1 MKLKKID
8 YLQTLQNQA
17 SYYLNQFK
25 SINMKIGL
33 VLSGGGARGIAHL
46 GVLKALLEK
55 KIEISMISGCSAG
68 SIVGAMFAAG
78 YSPDHIFEL
87 VVSTKTLRTMRPSWS
102 RGGLLHM
109 NRAEEVYLKY
119 IPHNSFE
126 RLKIPLT
133 VNATDLHAGETVYFS
148 TGELLR
154 PVMASCSI
162 PGLFDPII
170 LNQRTLVD
178 GGVLNNMPIEPL
190 IGHCDYIIGSHCN
203 PYGIQQT
210 SKSMTTIITK
220 ALFLAINNNS
230 KSRLAQCDLLIEPP
244 LLKNF
249 DPADIRKSID
259 IFKAGYEYTKQL
271 VLPEAIQY

>member
-1 MKLKKID
+1 
-8 YLQTLQNQA
+8 
-17 SYYLNQFK
+17 
-25 SINMKIGL
+25 MKIGL

-55 KIEISMISGCSAG
+55 GIEISVLSGCSAG

-78 YSPDHIFEL
+78 YSPDHIYEL
-87 VVSTKTLRTMRPSWS
+87 VVSTSTLRAMRPSWS
-102 RGGLLHM
+102 RSGLLHM

-126 RLKIPLT
+126 KLKIPLT
-133 VNATDLHAGETVYFS
+133 VNATDLYAGETVYFS
-148 TGELLR
+148 KGELLK

-162 PGLFDPII
+162 PGLFEPVKLGD
-170 LNQRTLVD
+170 RTLID
-178 GGVLNNMPIEPL
+178 GGVLNNMPIEPVL
-190 IGHCDYIIGSHCN
+190 NKCDFIIGSHCN

-210 SKSMTTIITK
+210 SRSLTTILTK

-244 LLKNF
+244 TLKIF
-249 DPADIRKSID
+249 DPADIRKALQ
-259 IFKAGYEYTKQL
+259 IFKAGYEFTKEL
-271 VLPEAIQY
+271 ALPELISTRNLNVER

>member
-1 MKLKKID
+1 MTIFKRLLCIQLFKI
-8 YLQTLQNQA
+8 
-17 SYYLNQFK
+17 K
-25 SINMKIGL
+25 NMKIGL
-33 VLSGGGARGIAHL
+33 VLSGGGARGVAHL

-55 KIEISMISGCSAG
+55 GIEISIISGCSAG

-78 YSPDHIFEL
+78 YSPDHIYEL
-87 VVSTKTLRTMRPSWS
+87 VISTSTLRAMRPSWNRS
-102 RGGLLHM
+102 GLLNM

-126 RLKIPLT
+126 KLKIPLT
-133 VNATDLHAGETVYFS
+133 VNATDLYAGKTVYFS
-148 TGELLR
+148 KGELLK

-162 PGLFDPII
+162 PGLFEPVKLADRI
-170 LNQRTLVD
+170 LID

-190 IGHCDYIIGSHCN
+190 IGKCDFIVGSHCN

-230 KSRLAQCDLLIEPP
+230 QSRLAQCDLLIEPP
-244 LLKNF
+244 SLKNF
-249 DPADIRKSID
+249 DPADIRKSVD
-259 IFKAGYEYTKQL
+259 IFKAGYEYTRQL
-271 VLPEAIQY
+271 VLPEVIQNFSLQP